1 MFLESVTSWNRAIHH
16 YIYIYVHIIFVVV
29 NAVHDLVLDL
39 YRQTLLIIRVI

>member
-16 YIYIYVHIIFVVV
+16 YIYVHIIFVVV